1 MTGDNRVSVIASL
14 SWCSH
19 SEYSVY
25 AFSHSRYAH
34 FYFQMFQKCVKII
47 RVLLVANSE
56 NGIVFH
62 SSVLIVVGSEALVV
76 ISLYADCI
84 SSIS

>member
-14 SWCSH
+14 SWCSY

-25 AFSHSRYAH
+25 AFSHNRYAH

-56 NGIVFH
+56 NGIVFYR
-62 SSVLIVVGSEALVV
+62 VLIVVGTEALVV

>member
-56 NGIVFH
+56 NGIVFYR
-62 SSVLIVVGSEALVV
+62 VLIVVGSEALVV

>member
-56 NGIVFH
+56 NGIVFYRL
-62 SSVLIVVGSEALVV
+62 LIVVESEALVV